1 MTDSQCVDSYQVEA
15 TPVGGS
21 GSTNTS
27 SPASIVDVSGL
38 DVCQYNYNFV
48 GSLFASYG
56 AQSELSL
63 AVIYSANLS
72 GSKIT
77 DFFVGKHYYVHSAL
91 L

>member
-1 MTDSQCVDSYQVEA
+1 M
-15 TPVGGS
+15 GGS

-27 SPASIVDVSGL
+27 SLTSTVDVSGL

-72 GSKIT
+72 GLKIT
-77 DFFVGKHYYVHSAL
+77 DFL
-91 L
+91 LLNTIMCTLNYCSSQRNHCDC